1 MSNQKPQMALADH
14 SKTYPVKS
22 KDVTWKVLDGE
33 TVLLNLDTGVYFTL
47 NATGTA
53 VWELYNG
60 RTSLAEITKVLCEQ
74 FDVTSEQARR
84 DLMELTQR
92 LLDEGLVKIADD
104 TTTTQGAHRA

>member
-1 MSNQKPQMALADH
+1 MALADL

-33 TVLLNLDTGVYFTL
+33 AVLLNLDTGVYFTL

-53 VWELYNG
+53 VWNLLDG
-60 RTSLAEITKVLCEQ
+60 QTSLAEISRALCEQ
-74 FDVTSEQARR
+74 FDITFEEARR

-92 LLDEGLVKIADD
+92 LLDEGLVRITDD
-104 TTTTQGAHRA
+104 TSTTQGAHRA